1 MMGLFEKLR
10 RPDINQGLEEFKATP
25 GALLLDV
32 RSRSE
37 YAGGHIPGSRN
48 LPLKELEGVEEI
60 APEKETPVFVYCQ
73 SGGRSGQA
81 RRELQSMGYTH
92 VRDLGGIHFYS
103 GELKR

>member
-1 MMGLFEKLR
+1 MGLFERLR
-10 RPDINQGLEEFKATP
+10 RPDINQGLEEFRTTP

-37 YAGGHIPGSRN
+37 YAGGHIPGSQN
-48 LPLKELEGVEEI
+48 LPLKEIESVQEL
-60 APEKETPVFVYCQ
+60 APDGETPVFVYCQ

-81 RRELQSMGYTH
+81 KRELQSMGYSN

-103 GELKR
+103 GELER